1 MQKLPDFFGESR
13 HAVVATEAE
22 KIRAVLAI
30 HDAAPNY
37 RLAIRTAGERGT
49 EIPIA
54 SKPALIAYV
63 YPMTHL
69 TIKIGTSDF
78 RYLREQC
85 GYYVDKSLFAAA
97 VIQGSQ
103 IIVLP
108 RPRRFGKT
116 LNMTTL
122 RYFLD
127 RKVTDQ
133 DALFAGLK
141 LMQEPEAVLNHK
153 GRHPVIYLTLKDW
166 KFARLE
172 DLQLK
177 FIHAM
182 AEIFGD
188 NKDVLSCL
196 DENEAELFRS
206 ISASK
211 ASLDAVQNALLT
223 LSVWMKRAHGQDVAI
238 LIDEYDSPLIN
249 AWIEGYLNDAI
260 KLLRPWFSA
269 GLKDN
274 PALYKG
280 VLTGILRIGKENLF
294 SGLNN
299 PEIATVLHEGAFE
312 DKFGFTEEEV
322 IQLLADFGKSDQI
335 DIARRWYN
343 GYRFGHSTI
352 YNPWSIT
359 HFAKNPS
366 TIPEPYWVNTSDN
379 VLVYESLA
387 EREDDI
393 RDELQGILEGRE
405 VRAVLNDN
413 TVFAD
418 ISRDPDC
425 LWSFLVHTGY
435 LKVIDFELDYTA
447 RKSYRLALPNDELR
461 FIFQTF
467 IERAYWKASYK
478 GLNKILKGIILDDAA
493 LLQAE
498 LGELFRQIVSF
509 HDYAKQPEAFIH
521 GFLLALAA
529 NLSNRYTIES
539 NRESGL
545 GRADMIL
552 IPKHPSQYGIPKI
565 FEFKAIGPD
574 DNAEAAIL
582 EALKQIKDK
591 DYAARCRAA
600 GFGDFAAFA
609 LVQQGK
615 QLFIRKAQ

>member
-1 MQKLPDFFGESR
+1 
-13 HAVVATEAE
+13 
-22 KIRAVLAI
+22 
-30 HDAAPNY
+30 
-37 RLAIRTAGERGT
+37 
-49 EIPIA
+49 
-54 SKPALIAYV
+54 
-63 YPMTHL
+63 MTHL

-78 RYLREQC
+78 RKLREQG
-85 GYYVDKSLFAAA
+85 GYYVDKSLFVSA
-97 VIQGSQ
+97 VIQGSE
-103 IIVLP
+103 ISVLP

-133 DALFAGLK
+133 DTLFSGLK
-141 LMQEPEAVLNHK
+141 LMQEPETVLRHK

-166 KFARLE
+166 KFDDLPA
-172 DLQLK
+172 LQLK
-177 FIHAM
+177 FVHAM
-182 AEIFGD
+182 AELFGANND
-188 NKDVLSCL
+188 LLPSL
-196 DENEAELFRS
+196 DEDETRLFRAIRS
-206 ISASK
+206 SQ
-211 ASLDAVQNALLT
+211 ASLDEVQNSLLT
-223 LSVWMKRAHGQDVAI
+223 LSIWVKRACGEDAAI
-238 LIDEYDSPLIN
+238 LIDEYDSPLIH
-249 AWIEGYLNDAI
+249 AWTQGYLNDAI

-299 PEIATVLHEGAFE
+299 PKIATVLDEGAFE
-312 DKFGFTEEEV
+312 DKFGFIEEEV
-322 IQLLADFGKSDQI
+322 IQLLADFGKSSQI
-335 DIARRWYN
+335 DEARRWYN
-343 GYRFGHSTI
+343 GYRFGNSTI

-359 HFAKNPS
+359 HFAERPS
-366 TIPEPYWVNTSDN
+366 TIPQPYWVNTSDN
-379 VLVYESLA
+379 ALVYESLA

-418 ISRDPDC
+418 ISRDPNS

-435 LKVIDFELDYTA
+435 LKIGSIKVNSMAEKTYA
-447 RKSYRLALPNDELR
+447 LALPNDELR
-461 FIFQTF
+461 FIFRTF
-467 IERAYWKASYK
+467 IDRAYWKPSYK
-478 GLNKILKGIILDDAA
+478 GLVRILDAILEDDAA
-493 LLQAE
+493 KLQKE

-521 GFLLALAA
+521 GFLLAMAA
-529 NLSNRYTIES
+529 NLSNRYAIES

-545 GRADMIL
+545 GRADLMM
-552 IPKHPSQYGIPKI
+552 IPKHSTQYGIPKI
-565 FEFKAIGPD
+565 FEFKSIGPD
-574 DNAEAAIL
+574 DNAEAAIV
-582 EALKQIKDK
+582 EALKQIVDK

-600 GFGDFAAFA
+600 GFAQFAAFA

-615 QLFIRKAQ
+615 QLFIRKAE